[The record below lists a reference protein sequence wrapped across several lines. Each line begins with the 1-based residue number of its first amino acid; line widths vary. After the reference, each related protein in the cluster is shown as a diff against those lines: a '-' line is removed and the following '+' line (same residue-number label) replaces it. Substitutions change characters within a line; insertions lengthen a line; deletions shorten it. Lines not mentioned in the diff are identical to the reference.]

1 MSCEAWIIHALGHTT
16 LVSSDLSVRSSSGS
30 SDTSVPSVGR
40 LTFRPR
46 HGTLSTPSSG
56 HSTFFEIRQLDLS
69 LAHLGH
75 LPGARHLLDVRAGP
89 LGPEA
94 PTQQGADRPLLGGP
108 RGHRAPGRN
117 RRRDPTDTA
126 PANPRS
132 LSENPIWVAAGVAPA
147 GLVALTRCIPLMR
160 ANVPFAFP
168 CAPCDP
174 SRRTRVAGPESR
186 ARHPKTLLRCVAM
199 GAERQALRACAS

>member
-1 MSCEAWIIHALGHTT
+1 MSCEAWINPRAGAHYPSAAGRKSVSMGRASRRAPCEPGCIGGRPVTDFRSSA

-94 PTQQGADRPLLGGP
+94 PTQHGG
-108 RGHRAPGRN
+108 GNAAHASGKGR
-117 RRRDPTDTA
+117 RF
-126 PANPRS
+126 S
-132 LSENPIWVAAGVAPA
+132 
-147 GLVALTRCIPLMR
+147 
-160 ANVPFAFP
+160 
-168 CAPCDP
+168 P
-174 SRRTRVAGPESR
+174 SSHFYG
-186 ARHPKTLLRCVAM
+186 TLKWKIRLYSIQ
-199 GAERQALRACAS
+199 E

>member
-56 HSTFFEIRQLDLS
+56 HSTFFEIRQLDFS

-75 LPGARHLLDVRAGP
+75 LPGARHLLDARAGP
-89 LGPEA
+89 LGPEVPA
-94 PTQQGADRPLLGGP
+94 STEAVTPCMQVEKVAIFLL
-108 RGHRAPGRN
+108 
-117 RRRDPTDTA
+117 
-126 PANPRS
+126 
-132 LSENPIWVAAGVAPA
+132 
-147 GLVALTRCIPLMR
+147 
-160 ANVPFAFP
+160 
-168 CAPCDP
+168 
-174 SRRTRVAGPESR
+174 RRTY
-186 ARHPKTLLRCVAM
+186 T
-199 GAERQALRACAS
+199 AL